1 MKTPFDESDRDLM
14 RERLKAQ
21 LAGAIV
27 ELEALVEA
35 CEIELHYVKALKI
48 LVGEEDEE
56 PP

>member
-1 MKTPFDESDRDLM
+1 M

-35 CEIELHYVKALKI
+35 CETQLHYLEALEI
-48 LVGEEDEE
+48 LVDEEDEE